1 MKNALKINSA
11 DAEDQ
16 TTGLIID
23 QATDQVIEQATP
35 GFKDFGLPESLLH
48 RLDAMNFKTPTPVQV
63 QAIPVAMEG
72 KDILGSAQTGTGK
85 TGAFGIPLVTKL
97 LADDKAHALI
107 LLPTRELAVQVIEA
121 LQSFIGKSKLP
132 TALLI
137 GGDSMEK
144 QIRQLRA
151 FPRLVVGTP
160 GRINDHLR
168 RRSLK
173 LDRTNFLVLDEVDRM
188 LDMGFS
194 IQLDD
199 IAEYL
204 SSQNRQ
210 TLMFSATLPKNILNL
225 AKKYLTDPVR
235 ISVGST
241 HAPAKNIK
249 QEEIKISDQEKQD
262 RLLHELNEREGSV
275 IVFMKTKH
283 NADRMAKRLRDFG
296 HKADALHGDL
306 RQNKRQKVINQFRKQ
321 NFRILVA
328 TDVAARG
335 LDVPHIEI
343 VINYNLPECP
353 EDYIHRIGR
362 TARAGAEGVAI
373 NFISPVDRGK
383 WAAIQR
389 LLNPGMKIEGG
400 FDEGRNGNR
409 RRSGGG
415 RSAGP
420 RNGQSRGRSQGGFS
434 GGRSRPRSDDR
445 PQEGFSG
452 GRSRPRSDDRPQGG
466 FAGRSR
472 PRSDDRPQGDFE
484 NRRPRGRSDDRPQ
497 GDFENRRPR
506 GRSDDRP
513 QGDFE
518 NRRPRGRSDDKPRG
532 DFQGK
537 PRGNFQGKPGAKPGG
552 RPGGKPGGRPQ
563 GKSFGKPNDRSR
575 SGGGGS
581 RPQGGNRR
589 AA

>member
-1 MKNALKINSA
+1 METAVKTDSA
-11 DAEDQ
+11 MAEDQ
-16 TTGLIID
+16 TTALN
-23 QATDQVIEQATP
+23 TNEPKPSTNKATP
-35 GFKDFGLPESLLH
+35 TFKDFGLPEALLH
-48 RLDAMNFKTPTPVQV
+48 RLDAMEFTTPTPVQV
-63 QAIPVAMEG
+63 EAIPVALEG

-97 LADDKAHALI
+97 IADEKGNALI
-107 LLPTRELAVQVIEA
+107 LLPTRELAVQVTEA
-121 LQSFIGKSKLP
+121 LKSFIGKSKVH

-137 GGDSMEK
+137 GGDSMER
-144 QIRQLRA
+144 QIRQLKMK
-151 FPRLVVGTP
+151 PQLIIGTP
-160 GRINDHLR
+160 GRVYDHLR
-168 RRSLK
+168 RKTLK

-194 IQLDD
+194 IQLDE

-204 SSQNRQ
+204 NSEKRQ
-210 TLMFSATLPKNILNL
+210 TLMFSATLPKSIEKY
-225 AKKYLTDPVR
+225 AAKYLTDPVR
-235 ISVGST
+235 ISVGSS
-241 HAPAKNIK
+241 HVPAKNVK
-249 QEEIKISDQEKQD
+249 QEEIKISDQEKLD
-262 RLLHELNEREGSV
+262 RLLTELNERKGSV

-283 NADRMAKRLRDFG
+283 NADRMAKKLRDLG

-306 RQNKRQKVINQFRKQ
+306 RQNKRQKVITQFRKQ

-335 LDVPHIEI
+335 LDVPHIEV

-409 RRSGGG
+409 RRSGGRSSGGRPPG
-415 RSAGP
+415 RSSGP
-420 RNGQSRGRSQGGFS
+420 RNGQSRGRSEGGFS
-434 GGRSRPRSDDR
+434 GGRSK
-445 PQEGFSG
+445 
-452 GRSRPRSDDRPQGG
+452 PRSDDRPQGG
-466 FAGRSR
+466 FSGRSKPR
-472 PRSDDRPQGDFE
+472 SDDRPQGGFSGRSKPRSDDRPQGDFE

-513 QGDFE
+513 QG
-518 NRRPRGRSDDKPRG
+518 G
-532 DFQGK
+532 FQG
-537 PRGNFQGKPGAKPGG
+537 KPGG
-552 RPGGKPGGRPQ
+552 RPGGKSFGKPGGKPG
-563 GKSFGKPNDRSR
+563 GKSFGKPNGGRPR
-575 SGGGGS
+575 SGGPGGS